1 MAAFGDVSAWFS
13 GLDAQFEQLAQR
25 AQEAA
30 FGRTDALRSEGA
42 DRAQTG
48 VAPVIQQTVNFNQPV
63 ESAADVTRRMQQ
75 VSEELAGM
83 I

>member
-1 MAAFGDVSAWFS
+1 MA
-13 GLDAQFEQLAQR
+13 R

-30 FGRTDALRSEGA
+30 FGNAGA
-42 DRAQTG
+42 IRAAGDDRAQVG
-48 VAPVIQQTVNFNQPV
+48 AAPVIQQTVNFNQPV

>member
-1 MAAFGDVSAWFS
+1 MSAFGDISAWFE
-13 GLDAQFEQLAQR
+13 GLDAQFEQMVAS

-30 FGRTDALRSEGA
+30 LGRAGA
-42 DRAQTG
+42 ILAAGGERAQVG
-48 VAPVIQQTVNFNQPV
+48 SVPVIQQTVNFNQPV